1 MNIQEMRMLKA
12 KLETSLREELESFCG
27 QTGMAV
33 TAIEMTR
40 HDVRD
45 ADGRKVDACAIY
57 IVEVR
62 VEL

>member
-1 MNIQEMRMLKA
+1 MNILEMKMLKA
-12 KLETSLREELESFCG
+12 KLETSLREEIESFCG

-33 TAIEMTR
+33 TAIEMDR
-40 HDVRD
+40 HEVRD
-45 ADGRKVDACAIY
+45 ADGRRQDGCARY

>member
-12 KLETSLREELESFCG
+12 KLETSLREEIEAFCG

-33 TAIEMTR
+33 TAIEMNR

-45 ADGRKVDACAIY
+45 ADGRKVDVCARY